1 MKKTNKFN
9 IFLIIL
15 LFFLIV
21 FYTIIQS
28 GKEGYG
34 IMNFITDFGKV
45 KKMIDEVNDAT
56 DAQSTLMSAA
66 SSPPI

>member
-34 IMNFITDFGKV
+34 IMNFINDFGKL

-56 DAQSTLMSAA
+56 DAQSTIMNAA